1 MRINQYIRSRAA
13 GIRRILLV
21 ILAASL
27 VLSAVL
33 AAGRHQGE
41 MEHRQVEV
49 AVEYSEVVRTA
60 TENGLTLREVLQ
72 VYQEAG
78 ATSLFVKEL
87 SFSDYENDIWFR
99 TGGELQAQ
107 GLPGR
112 DSWIYIVTGNQTVAE
127 NLIFN
132 LDIRGYLE
140 DSFQQEEYT
149 YIGTS
154 LPLNN
159 LWNLPPD
166 RIAQI
171 NNIGLGW
178 PEEDMHLAQEMG
190 FLLQLQIKDW
200 QPLEEE
206 DVAPY
211 FAQFRQFPAVS
222 LVLFNSSD
230 LFGFDRT
237 SQEYV
242 GNMALVAEEIRSLGV
257 PVAQVEF
264 FAQKGFNH
272 MAQLMEEQVV
282 RMHTISAAE
291 QRIMSPGQSVERMTL
306 AAKDRNM
313 RALLLRQ
320 IYLGDMDDLE
330 VNARYLSGVRSGL
343 ERAGLS
349 AGQVQVLPE
358 VRVDNWQLMVLVA
371 GVLAGAFLLALRL
384 NLGLLGLLG
393 AAAGL
398 AGAAGLV
405 FLGQTVLVQKVFAL
419 GAVCVFPVLSID
431 GILKETPMDKKETV
445 ISFLKMTLISL
456 AGALLMVGLLADRRF
471 MLTLEVFTGVKL
483 AHVLPLAV
491 VVILY
496 FLRRS
501 REELLRMARAF
512 LDTPLTVKLLVA
524 TLMALLI
531 LGLYVMRT
539 GNEAGAVSTLELTFR
554 NLLERLTGARPRT
567 KEFLIGHPAMLLLLF
582 LGLRV
587 RTLPLLVLGTIGQVS
602 VVNTYAH
609 IHTPLM
615 ISLLRSVLG
624 AAAGLVAGLVLIF
637 VWERFFRWIRRQIH
651 V

>member
-1 MRINQYIRSRAA
+1 MKVNQYIRSRAA
-13 GIRRILLV
+13 GVRRILLV
-21 ILAASL
+21 VLAASL

-60 TENGLTLREVLQ
+60 TENGLSLQEVLQ

-99 TGGELQAQ
+99 TGGELQVQ

-140 DSFQQEEYT
+140 DSFQQGDYT

-159 LWNLPPD
+159 LWNLPAE

-178 PEEDMHLAQEMG
+178 PEEDMRLAQEMG
-190 FLLQLQIKDW
+190 YLLQLQIKDW
-200 QPLEEE
+200 QPLEKE

-211 FAQFRQFPAVS
+211 FAQFRQFPGIS

-242 GNMALVAEEIRSLGV
+242 ENLTLVAEEIRTLGV
-257 PVAQVEF
+257 PIAQVEF

-272 MAQLMEEQVV
+272 MAYLMEEQVV

-291 QRIMSPGQSVERMTL
+291 QRMMSPGQSAERMIL

-330 VNARYLSGVRSGL
+330 VNARYLTGVRDGL
-343 ERAGLS
+343 ERAGLR
-349 AGQVQVLPE
+349 AGQVRVLPE
-358 VRVDNWQLMVLVA
+358 IRVENWQLLVLAA

-398 AGAAGLV
+398 AGAAGLLI
-405 FLGQTVLVQKVFAL
+405 LGQTVLVQKVFAL
-419 GAVCVFPVLSID
+419 GAVCIFPVLSID
-431 GILKETPMDKKETV
+431 GILKETPMDRKKTV

-456 AGALLMVGLLADRRF
+456 AGALLMAGLLADRRF
-471 MLTLEVFTGVKL
+471 MLTLEVFAGVKL
-483 AHVLPLAV
+483 AHVLPLV
-491 VVILY
+491 MVTILY
-496 FLRRS
+496 FARRS

-524 TLMALLI
+524 TLMALMI

-602 VVNTYAH
+602 IVNTYAH

-615 ISLLRSVLG
+615 ISLLRSALG
-624 AAAGLVAGLVLIF
+624 TAAGLVTGLVLIF
-637 VWERFFRWIRRQIH
+637 FWERFFRWIRRRIH